1 MVRSKRYGKRK
12 AARKPVRRYR
22 SKRAKLGRRI
32 RSREYA
38 SLVDEVTLDYQCNN
52 NVAYTLKNFA
62 LTNSQRAKVVAA
74 AYQYY
79 RISKVELMWKPQA
92 DTFIAQ
98 QTSTGSQVSVPY
110 LYYLVDK
117 TNSLPPAW
125 SLSMIRSAGAI
136 PRRLDDKTLKCSFKP
151 ACYIGSTDSPVTGA
165 PVAENSAMVRTSPW
179 LATNANAGNG
189 TTGTVWAPSSVD
201 HHGLSF
207 FIEQTNQAAGMIPA
221 LLTVR
226 IHYQFK
232 KPLWSTTPT
241 GHPPL
246 DATVIDVDLLNGEV
260 I

>member
-1 MVRSKRYGKRK
+1 MSKGKRSAKRGGRK
-12 AARKPVRRYR
+12 ATKRGGKRRAGKR
-22 SKRAKLGRRI
+22 S
-32 RSREYA
+32 SEYA

-98 QTSTGSQVSVPY
+98 QSTTGSQVSVPY

-117 TNSLPPAW
+117 ASVLPPAW
-125 SLSMIRSAGAI
+125 SLSMIRAAGAI

-151 ACYIGSTDSPVTGA
+151 ACYIGSTDSPVNGA

-189 TTGTVWAPSSVD
+189 TSGTQWAPSSVD

-232 KPLWSTTPT
+232 KPLWSTVPQ
-241 GHPPL
+241 GVHPPE
-246 DATVIDVDLLNGEV
+246 DATLIDVDLLNGEV

>member
-1 MVRSKRYGKRK
+1 MVKAGRRGQRGGKRR
-12 AARKPVRRYR
+12 AGRGARKTKTKK
-22 SKRAKLGRRI
+22 S
-32 RSREYA
+32 EFA

-52 NVAYTLKNFA
+52 NVAYTIKNFA
-62 LTNSQRAKVVAA
+62 LTNSVRAKSVAA

-98 QTSTGSQVSVPY
+98 QSTTGSQVSVPY

-117 TNSLPPAW
+117 ASVLPPAW
-125 SLSMIRSAGAI
+125 SLSMIRAAGAI
-136 PRRLDDKTLKCSFKP
+136 PRRLDDKTLKLAFKP
-151 ACYIGSTDSPVTGA
+151 ACYLTSTDSPPGA
-165 PVAENSAMVRTSPW
+165 ALVAENSAMVRTSPW

-189 TTGTVWAPSSVD
+189 TSGTVWAPSSVD
-201 HHGLSF
+201 HHGVSF

-232 KPLWSTTPT
+232 KPNWTSVPQ
-241 GHPPL
+241 GVHPPD
-246 DATVIDVDLLNGEV
+246 DATVIDVDLLNGE
-260 I
+260 IL